1 MLTSCGVI
9 VKLTRGL
16 SVTDKFISIQLDKND
31 QPYSVELEPNLVETK
46 PNTIKISINDT
57 ITLMVEQDKL
67 DQIFTTEIV
76 SMVNTLLEIN
86 K

>member
-1 MLTSCGVI
+1 M
-9 VKLTRGL
+9 
-16 SVTDKFISIQLDKND
+16 TDKFISIQLDKND